1 MKIVVADPNLIPFRN
16 QLEEGSP
23 PGSVVSM
30 HSRFDEGRLLEDLG
44 DADVFVGTRFTPA
57 MAAVSS
63 RLRLVQ
69 VPGAGTDGIDRAALP
84 DGAQCANTFHHG
96 QSIAEYAAMAL
107 VALNRRIPEAD
118 AALRRGVW
126 RSPSFDP
133 TISPPSTLEGQT
145 VGLVGFGHIGT
156 HIWRLLRAFGMR
168 GVAVA
173 ARALPERDRLGLDWI
188 GQPERLPALL
198 AESDAVVLSL
208 PLSAETEGMIG
219 AAELRAMKPSA
230 VLVNVGRGRVV
241 AEQALYEA
249 LRDRAIAGAAI
260 DVWYSYPTA
269 GNSAEPSRHP
279 FGELDNVLLTPHIS
293 ALTADTYRA
302 RVRDIAANI
311 SRLAAGEPLQN
322 LVVR

>member
-1 MKIVVADPNLIPFRN
+1 
-16 QLEEGSP
+16 
-23 PGSVVSM
+23 
-30 HSRFDEGRLLEDLG
+30 
-44 DADVFVGTRFTPA
+44 
-57 MAAVSS
+57 
-63 RLRLVQ
+63 
-69 VPGAGTDGIDRAALP
+69 
-84 DGAQCANTFHHG
+84 
-96 QSIAEYAAMAL
+96 
-107 VALNRRIPEAD
+107 
-118 AALRRGVW
+118 
-126 RSPSFDP
+126 
-133 TISPPSTLEGQT
+133 
-145 VGLVGFGHIGT
+145 
-156 HIWRLLRAFGMR
+156 
-168 GVAVA
+168 VA

-208 PLSAETEGMIG
+208 PLSADTEGMIG

-241 AEQALYEA
+241 AEQPLYEA

-269 GNSAEPSRHP
+269 GNAAEPSRYA
-279 FGELDNVLLTPHIS
+279 FGDLDNVLLTPHIS

-311 SRLAAGEPLQN
+311 SRLAAGEPLEN